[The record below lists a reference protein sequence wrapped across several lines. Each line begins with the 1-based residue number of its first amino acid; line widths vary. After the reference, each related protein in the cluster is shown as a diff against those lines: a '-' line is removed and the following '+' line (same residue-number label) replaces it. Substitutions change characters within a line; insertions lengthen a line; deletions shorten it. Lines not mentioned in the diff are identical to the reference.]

1 MVGTRQK
8 SPESLVVRKTGRLAR
23 RLEPRTRPEGWRPP
37 PAPAGLGRS
46 ARAAWRRFW
55 ESDASLAVDESADLV
70 LLREWAMA
78 LDELERAR
86 AALRAEP
93 FVVGPDGIPR
103 PHPLAARARTLE
115 RYVLEIADRF
125 GMHPLGRFRLQLT
138 GAEAQRSVRALA
150 REAAAATDII
160 DLEALDG

>member
-1 MVGTRQK
+1 MVGVRQK
-8 SPESLVVRKTGRLAR
+8 PPESLVVRQAGRLAR

-37 PAPAGLGRS
+37 PAPAGLGKS

-55 ESDASLAVDESADLV
+55 ASDAALAVDEAADLT
-70 LLREWAMA
+70 LLREWVMA
-78 LDELERAR
+78 LDELERVR
-86 AALRAEP
+86 AVLRAEP
-93 FVVGPDGIPR
+93 YVMSSDGIPR
-103 PHPLAARARTLE
+103 PHPLAPRARALE

-150 REAAAATDII
+150 RESAAAADVI